1 MERVLVVGARCRMKG
16 GSASPSAGRSGGGV
30 RKCERHA
37 RLVKVVTSA
46 AVEARLVLEA
56 SLKRLSAMI
65 DILASGNVGDC
76 ITRCVRTPPVESQN

>member
-46 AVEARLVLEA
+46 AVEAQLVLEA
-56 SLKRLSAMI
+56 SLHLVMHLSEWNQ
-65 DILASGNVGDC
+65 LRTREREEVWVASARSGV
-76 ITRCVRTPPVESQN
+76 

>member
-30 RKCERHA
+30 RERERHA

-46 AVEARLVLEA
+46 AVEAQLVLEA
-56 SLKRLSAMI
+56 SLHKDSSA
-65 DILASGNVGDC
+65 LE
-76 ITRCVRTPPVESQN
+76 R

>member
-30 RKCERHA
+30 RERERQA

-46 AVEARLVLEA
+46 AVEAQLVLEA
-56 SLKRLSAMI
+56 SLQLVPS
-65 DILASGNVGDC
+65 
-76 ITRCVRTPPVESQN
+76 ITMRAVAYMRVETERVRQHRYR